1 MAEKKDTEIRREEII
16 MASLTLI
23 ANQGVK
29 SMTLERISKMVGIV
43 PSAIYRHFK
52 NKSEI
57 LEAVLVMIGERMKN
71 NAIEVNKENN
81 DSLEAIRK
89 LLMRQVQ
96 LIMEFSAIPQILFSE
111 EVYREN
117 QELKAKLHK
126 MIASF
131 LNALTEIVERGQRE
145 GRIRTDMESRR
156 IAIMFLGLFQPS
168 AFLYHLSDGSFDI
181 VKQVDITWKMFSK
194 TLQRPTVMKKPRGS

>member
-1 MAEKKDTEIRREEII
+1 MIAMAEKKGTEIRREEII
-16 MASLTLI
+16 LAALTLV

-29 SMTLERISKMVGIV
+29 SMTIERISRIVGIV
-43 PSAIYRHFK
+43 PSAIYRHFN

-57 LEAVLVMIGERMKN
+57 LEAVLGMIGERMKK
-71 NAIEVNKENN
+71 NAIKANQEND

-96 LIMEFSAIPQILFSE
+96 LVMEFSAIPQIMFSE

-117 QELKAKLHK
+117 QELKSKLHE
-126 MIASF
+126 MIQDL
-131 LNALTEIVERGQRE
+131 LNGLTEIVERGQRQ

-168 AFLYHLSDGSFDI
+168 AFLYHLSGGRFDI
-181 VKQVDITWKMFSK
+181 VKQVDVTWKMFSK
-194 TLQRPTVMKKPRGS
+194 AIQPTNK

>member
-1 MAEKKDTEIRREEII
+1 MAEKKGTVIRQEEII
-16 MASLTLI
+16 LAALTLV

-29 SMTLERISKMVGIV
+29 SMTIERIARIVGIV
-43 PSAIYRHFK
+43 PSAIYRHFN

-57 LEAVLVMIGERMKN
+57 LEAVLGMIGERMKK
-71 NAIEVNKENN
+71 NAIEVNQEND

-96 LIMEFSAIPQILFSE
+96 MVMEFSAIPQIMFSE

-117 QELKAKLHK
+117 QELKAKLQK
-126 MIASF
+126 MIQG
-131 LNALTEIVERGQRE
+131 LLKGLTAIVERGQRQ

-168 AFLYHLSDGSFDI
+168 AFLYHLSGGKFDI
-181 VKQVDITWKMFSK
+181 IKQVDITWKMFSK
-194 TLQRPTVMKKPRGS
+194 AIQPINK

>member
-1 MAEKKDTEIRREEII
+1 MAEKKGTEIRQEEII
-16 MASLTLI
+16 LAALTLV

-29 SMTLERISKMVGIV
+29 SMTIERIARIGGIV
-43 PSAIYRHFK
+43 PSAIYRHFN

-57 LEAVLVMIGERMKN
+57 LEAVLDMIGERIKN
-71 NAIEVNKENN
+71 NAIEVNQEND

-96 LIMEFSAIPQILFSE
+96 LVMEFSAIPQIMFSE

-117 QELKAKLHK
+117 PALKAKLQK
-126 MIASF
+126 MIQG
-131 LNALTEIVERGQRE
+131 LLKGLTEIVERGQRQ

-168 AFLYHLSDGSFDI
+168 AFLYHLSGGKFDI
-181 VKQVDITWKMFSK
+181 IKQVDITWKMFSK
-194 TLQRPTVMKKPRGS
+194 AIQPTNK